1 MDKLHKVIENPG
13 GGVIL
18 LGKEGTGVFPQAL
31 KLAEDIANF
40 GKNSTIPWKN
50 HNDIHVI
57 DIIDGK
63 RDITLNQLFCIW
75 ENKSLVP
82 MYARVNVYVI
92 GHADCMNIYVQNAL
106 LKVLEDGYSN
116 NIIIMCCENRPMD
129 TVCNRCTVIPAGRSI
144 TQAELKKFSS
154 DTGFSEGLIKATVN
168 DRYEWLE
175 HMSEKG
181 SLTQILKMVDSLRTV
196 KESRE
201 LIFSLSAMAEGNRN
215 FIKSSDVVEQL
226 SLFYGMEAIFFD
238 AMNVEIK
245 VPLKCINEEEANKL
259 RKIYSPSDIVIILQ
273 EIIRTRERI
282 KNKTFTLSDY
292 NQVILYLARRI
303 N

>member
-1 MDKLHKVIENPG
+1 
-13 GGVIL
+13 
-18 LGKEGTGVFPQAL
+18 
-31 KLAEDIANF
+31 
-40 GKNSTIPWKN
+40 
-50 HNDIHVI
+50 
-57 DIIDGK
+57 
-63 RDITLNQLFCIW
+63 
-75 ENKSLVP
+75 
-82 MYARVNVYVI
+82 
-92 GHADCMNIYVQNAL
+92 MNIYVQNAL

-116 NIIIMCCENRPMD
+116 NIIIMCCENRPID

-154 DTGFSEGLIKATVN
+154 DTGFSEGIIKATVN

-181 SLTQILKMVDSLRTV
+181 SLTQVLKMVDSLRTV

-201 LIFSLSAMAEGNRN
+201 LLFSLSAMAEGNRN

-226 SLFYGMEAIFFD
+226 SLFYGLEAIFFD

-245 VPLKCINEEEANKL
+245 VPLNCINEEEANKL
-259 RKIYSPSDIVIILQ
+259 RKIYSPSDIVIRLQ
-273 EIIRTRERI
+273 EIMRTRERI

-292 NQVILYLARRI
+292 NQVILYLAKRI
-303 N
+303 K